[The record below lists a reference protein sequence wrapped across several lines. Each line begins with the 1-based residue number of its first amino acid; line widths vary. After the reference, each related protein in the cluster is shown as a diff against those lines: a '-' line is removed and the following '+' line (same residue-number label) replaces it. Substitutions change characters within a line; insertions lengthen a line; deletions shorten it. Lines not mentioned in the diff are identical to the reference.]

1 MALEKRDGS
10 QIVTFLP
17 PRPAKSFSLKDSGS
31 TSDSELFG
39 GSNTDGRRYGYIQ
52 INSSQ
57 WETNNDTK
65 ADFYSNTSANTH
77 SPLEN
82 GEQFQFWTANS
93 TAIPGL
99 TYPVNSTLYDATG
112 APDAY
117 EIFNLQNALPQT
129 PGASPVLLLKDPQV
143 CTVQGI
149 VQVAHGTWNVYF
161 SPDVNF
167 SIDNSLDGIIT
178 LPVPRDARWL
188 NAYGHV
194 DQVNYTFTIPGG
206 PSAFQCLF
214 AVPPDFRTTA
224 MDPGRILQVF
234 RGGQCIWEGITTEP
248 TPDST
253 GWQIQANGTGA
264 YGTNFTCFYDVWNI
278 GRPIDLAIDR
288 GLRWLK
294 PPVVPSPAKGNPE
307 QAYLGPAQ
315 PSGSLSIT
323 DFLNLVCTS
332 GRLYWTLVPPVT
344 ASLPAGPW
352 RLEFLEFPTD
362 QSGNP
367 LVRTTP
373 DHANYLSREWHR
385 VDQPIGSDL
394 TNTRRPPDLYL
405 VSTSPVSRNMNLTY
419 NTLIVNFMTKADQ
432 LTNSQSSGA
441 SATFSTAMVDIPES
455 VARYGRVEYYLDLT
469 NGGALSHTQA
479 VSMGR
484 NILNKYIRV
493 NFTSAF
499 SVQPGQLL
507 NSGGQPVDLACDW
520 SGKVCSIVAHGI
532 PFGGES
538 QFGAL
543 TFFVGTYQ
551 YDDNSQTA
559 TVTPYQNAGTD
570 ISTVVSML
578 YPGQYA

>member
-17 PRPAKSFSLKDSGS
+17 PRPAKSFDITASGS

-39 GSNTDGRRYGYIQ
+39 GSNTDGRRYGWIR
-52 INSSQ
+52 IDSSQ
-57 WETNNDTK
+57 WETFNDTS
-65 ADFYSNTSANTH
+65 ADFFNGTSANTH

-82 GEQFQFWTANS
+82 GEQFQLWTSN
-93 TAIPGL
+93 IIGL
-99 TYPVNSTLYDATG
+99 NYPSSAPLYDATG

-117 EIFNLQNALPQT
+117 EIFNLQNALPNVS
-129 PGASPVLLLKDPQV
+129 GAQAPLVLKDPQV

-149 VQVAHGTWNVYF
+149 KQVAHGSWDIYF
-161 SPDVNF
+161 SPDINDTISTTV
-167 SIDNSLDGIIT
+167 DGIIT

-188 NAYGHV
+188 NAIGHV
-194 DQVNYTFTIPGG
+194 DQVNYTYTIPGG
-206 PSAFQCLF
+206 PSSFQCLF
-214 AVPPDFRTTA
+214 VVPPDFRTTA

-234 RGGQCIWEGITTEP
+234 RGGQCIWEGITGEP
-248 TPDST
+248 NPSST
-253 GWQIQANGTGA
+253 GWEITANGTGS
-264 YGTNFTCFYDVWNI
+264 YGNNFTCFYDVWNI
-278 GRPIDLAIDR
+278 SRPIQLAVDR
-288 GLRWLK
+288 GLRWLL

-315 PSGSLSIT
+315 PTGSIAIT

-332 GRLYWTLVPPVT
+332 GRLYWTLIPPVT

-367 LVRTTP
+367 LVKTAS
-373 DHANYLSREWHR
+373 DHWQYLSREWHQ
-385 VDQPIGSDL
+385 VDQPAGSDL
-394 TNTRRPPDLYL
+394 TSARRPPDLYL
-405 VSTSPVSRNMNLTY
+405 VSTSPVARNMNSTY
-419 NTLIVNFMTKADQ
+419 NTLIINYTSKADT
-432 LTNSQSSGA
+432 LSTTSSA
-441 SATFSTAMVDIPES
+441 ATTSTAVVDVPES
-455 VARYGRVEYYLDLT
+455 VARYGRLEYYLDLT
-469 NGGALSHTQA
+469 NGGAISHTTA

-484 NILNKYIRV
+484 NILNKYVRV
-493 NFTSAF
+493 NFTNAF

-507 NSGGQPVDLACDW
+507 NSGGTPVDLACNW
-520 SGKVCSIVAHGI
+520 AGRVCTIVAHGI

-538 QFGAL
+538 QFGSL
-543 TFFVGTYQ
+543 TFFIGTYQ

-570 ISTVVSML
+570 IATVVAML
-578 YPGQYA
+578 YPGSFA